1 MNDMQLQLLQVVMI
15 LFITFAVRFLIR
27 VRVLHWYATVNE
39 AWGDESCAS
48 MNVEGFFLATCLLIV
63 VIVVVF

>member
-15 LFITFAVRFLIR
+15 LFITFAVLFLIR

-39 AWGDESCAS
+39 ALGDGSCAS
-48 MNVEGFFLATCLLIV
+48 MNVEGFFLATC
-63 VIVVVF
+63 FC